1 MESNDFDLLEN
12 MPPPTNEFL
21 DRVNRHN
28 ERMRI
33 RNGLVKEINMSYPTD
48 GITEYLKS
56 VNYSDS
62 CVEDQNNY
70 LINAVKIQEILIEKI
85 NKK

>member
-70 LINAVKIQEILIEKI
+70 LINHFD
-85 NKK
+85 